1 MRTMDMKATD
11 KGKHPPKTTDEYA
24 KKALKDIIPVK
35 GKLTEAREKNKS
47 YRELL
52 DDATLK

>member
-1 MRTMDMKATD
+1 MKATD
-11 KGKHPPKTTDEYA
+11 KGKDSPETTDEYA

-35 GKLTEAREKNKS
+35 DKLTEAREKNKS

-52 DDATLK
+52 DDATLR

>member
-1 MRTMDMKATD
+1 MRDTD
-11 KGKHPPKTTDEYA
+11 KGKHPPETTDEYA

-35 GKLTEAREKNKS
+35 DKVTEAKEKNKS

-52 DDATLK
+52 DDATLR

>member
-1 MRTMDMKATD
+1 MKATD
-11 KGKHPPKTTDEYA
+11 KEKHPSETGEEYA
-24 KKALKDIIPVK
+24 KKALKEIIPVK
-35 GKLTEAREKNKS
+35 DKLTEIKEKNKS